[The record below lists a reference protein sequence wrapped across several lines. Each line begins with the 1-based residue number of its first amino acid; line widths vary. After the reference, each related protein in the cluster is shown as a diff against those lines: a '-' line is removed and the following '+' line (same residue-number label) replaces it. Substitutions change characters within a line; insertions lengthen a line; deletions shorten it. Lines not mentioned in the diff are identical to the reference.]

1 MGCMKPLFAVFAA
14 TLTFGTIASAAD
26 AHETLYARLGGEKAV
41 HAVVDEWTNR
51 VVADAHVHKWYGH
64 LAKDAHAEAA
74 FEKNVADY
82 ICKATGGAC
91 AYHGPTAVVA
101 EEHLTAEAFADIEK
115 HMVETLDH
123 LKVHEADKHELLAVW
138 EQLKPAALGH

>member
-1 MGCMKPLFAVFAA
+1 MKPLFVVFAA
-14 TLTFGTIASAAD
+14 SLSLGTIASAAD
-26 AHETLYARLGGEKAV
+26 AEHHESLYARLGGEKAV

-51 VVADAHVHKWYGH
+51 IVADADIHKWYGH

-91 AYHGPTAVVA
+91 AYHGPVTVVA
-101 EEHLTAEAFADIEK
+101 EEHLTAEAFTDIEK
-115 HMVETLDH
+115 HMEETLDH
-123 LKVHEADKHELLAVW
+123 MKVPAAEKHELMAVV
-138 EQLKPAALGH
+138 EGMKATAVGH